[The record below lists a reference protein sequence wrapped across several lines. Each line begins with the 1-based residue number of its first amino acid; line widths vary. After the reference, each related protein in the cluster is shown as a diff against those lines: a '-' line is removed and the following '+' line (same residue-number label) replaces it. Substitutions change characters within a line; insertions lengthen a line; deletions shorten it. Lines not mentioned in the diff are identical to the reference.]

1 MKLTKIFTI
10 LFTLC
15 FTYLN
20 AQQINKQ
27 ITETELYNHIHFLA
41 SDSLKGRLPGT
52 AEDKVSALYIAQ
64 RFKDSNLKLLFNN
77 GLQEFDI
84 KPILV
89 AGENNLLKFKNKTYT
104 YNYDFSTFPFSKN
117 AKLEAEAVFAGFGFT
132 INNDSI
138 RWNDF
143 ETIDVKGKWVII
155 LLGTPAVMNGLSPYE
170 AYKSAH
176 SKAIAAKDRGA
187 GGVIFVAGPSYD
199 KEEILV
205 NLEHPMGLIDI
216 PVIQIKRDLANLL
229 IKKSGFTIQNLEQ
242 YLITEKK
249 PNSFKLDEKI
259 KINTDIREVKRTS
272 FNVVAKLVVDTSA
285 NADYI
290 VIGAHYDHLGFG
302 GVGSGSRN
310 PNIKAIHYGADDNAS
325 GIASLLEIAQKLEST
340 KEQLKNNFLFIA
352 FGAEEMGLLGS
363 KFFTNNLPV
372 DRSSQ
377 IKAMINIDMVG
388 RMKDDQSLQIGGV
401 GSSTISDSLVNHINS
416 TYNLKLGLSKE
427 GYGPS
432 DHSSFYSL
440 NIPVFFVST
449 GPHTDYHTPGDSTG
463 TVNFKGL
470 EIVTHYVYDLAYNLA
485 TTNSPINFTEAGP
498 KAPVNTMGDRKMKV
512 TLGIMPD
519 FSGVEKRGLRI
530 DLVIEGKAAAK
541 AGLKTGDIIIAMDG
555 LPVKDIYEYM
565 DRLTKLNAGQI
576 ISIEV
581 IRENENKVL
590 IVQL

>member
-1 MKLTKIFTI
+1 MKNKIIIIVIFTCCI
-10 LFTLC
+10 SHI
-15 FTYLN
+15 N
-20 AQQINKQ
+20 AQQINNE

-41 SDSLKGRLPGT
+41 SDSLKGRFPST
-52 AEDKVSALYIAQ
+52 AEDKISALYIAQ
-64 RFKDSNLKLLFNN
+64 RFKESNHKLLFKN
-77 GLQEFDI
+77 GLQEFEI

-89 AGENNLLKFKNKTYT
+89 TGEKNSILFKNKKFT
-104 YNYDFSTFPFSKN
+104 YNVDFSTFPFSKN
-117 AKLEAEAVFAGFGFT
+117 SELEAEIVFAGYGFT
-132 INNDSI
+132 IKNDSI
-138 RWNDF
+138 YWNDF
-143 ETIDVKGKWVII
+143 ETIDVKDKWVII
-155 LLGTPAVMNGLSPYE
+155 LLGSPVVANGSSPYE

-187 GGVIFVAGPSYD
+187 GGVIFVAGQSFD
-199 KEEILV
+199 REETLI
-205 NLEHPMGLIDI
+205 NLNEPMGLIDI
-216 PVIQIKRDLANLL
+216 PAIQIKRDLANLL
-229 IKKSGFTIQNLEQ
+229 IKKSGFTIQDLEN
-242 YLITEKK
+242 YLVTEKK
-249 PNSFKLDEKI
+249 PNSFIINEKI
-259 KINTDIREVKRTS
+259 KVSTDIREIKRTT
-272 FNVVAKLVVDTSA
+272 FNVVAELIVDTSA

-302 GVGSGSRN
+302 GIGSGSRN
-310 PNIKAIHYGADDNAS
+310 PNIKAVHYGADDNAS
-325 GIASLLEIAQKLEST
+325 GVSSLLEIAQKLEST
-340 KEQLKNNFLFIA
+340 KEQHKSNFLFVA

-372 DRSSQ
+372 DKSQ

-401 GSSTISDSLVNHINS
+401 GSSTISDSLANLINS
-416 TYNLKLGLSKE
+416 KYSLKLGLSKE

-449 GPHTDYHTPGDSTG
+449 GPHTDYHTPGDSIG
-463 TVNFKGL
+463 NINIKGL
-470 EIVTHYVYDLAYNLA
+470 QIVTNYIYDLAFNLA
-485 TTNSPINFTEAGP
+485 TTTSPIIFTEAGP
-498 KAPVNTMGDRKMKV
+498 KAPANNMGGRKMKV

-576 ISIEV
+576 ITIEV

>member
-1 MKLTKIFTI
+1 MKLKIIITAF
-10 LFTLC
+10 FTLC
-15 FTYLN
+15 VSYIN
-20 AQQINKQ
+20 AQHINNE
-27 ITETELYNHIHFLA
+27 ITEKELYNHISFLA
-41 SDSLKGRLPGT
+41 SDSLKGRFPGT

-64 RFKDSNLKLLFNN
+64 KFKESNLKLLFNS
-77 GLQEFDI
+77 GLQEFEI

-89 AGENNLLKFKNKTYT
+89 AGENNLLRFKNKTYT
-104 YNYDFSTFPFSKN
+104 YNIDFSTYPFSKN
-117 AKLEAEAVFAGFGFT
+117 TEFEADIVFAGFGFT

-155 LLGTPAVMNGLSPYE
+155 LLGAPAVANGMSPYE
-170 AYKSAH
+170 PYTSAY

-187 GGVIFVAGPSYD
+187 GGIIFVAGPSFD
-199 KEEILV
+199 KEEKLV
-205 NLEHPMGLIDI
+205 NLGQPMGLIDI
-216 PVIQIKRDLANLL
+216 PAIQIKGDLANII
-229 IKKSGFTIQNLEQ
+229 IKKSGYSIQDIEQ
-242 YLITEKK
+242 YFITEKK
-249 PNSFKLDEKI
+249 PNSFKLNEKI
-259 KINTDIREVKRTS
+259 KVSTDIREVKRTS
-272 FNVVAKLVVDTSA
+272 FNVIAELVNDTSA
-285 NADYI
+285 NANYI

-302 GVGSGSRN
+302 GIGSGSRN
-310 PNIKAIHYGADDNAS
+310 PNNKAVHYGADDNAS
-325 GIASLLEIAQKLEST
+325 GVSSLLEIAQKLEST
-340 KEQLKNNFLFIA
+340 KEQLKSNFLFVA
-352 FGAEEMGLLGS
+352 FGAEEMGLVGS
-363 KFFTNNLPV
+363 KFFTNNLPI
-372 DRSSQ
+372 DKSR

-388 RMKDDQSLQIGGV
+388 RMKDDHSLQIGGV

-440 NIPVFFVST
+440 NIPVFFLST
-449 GPHTDYHTPGDSTG
+449 GPHTDYHTPGDNLG
-463 TVNFKGL
+463 TINFKGL
-470 EIVTHYVYDLAYNLA
+470 EIVSHYVYDLAYNLA
-485 TTNSPINFTEAGP
+485 TTSSPIIFTEAGP

-541 AGLKTGDIIIAMDG
+541 AGLKTGDIIIAIDG